1 MQNETE
7 ILNMYEALLLAVDQL
22 NKDAPEIKTIYSD
35 LEKKIKSAEEKTR
48 KDMEA
53 MSKSFKDN
61 EKAIKEL
68 GEGVKKDISSQL
80 DLLSQGADIAE
91 KLIGTVE
98 KSQKAVDILLE
109 KIIDLEAKLSKLD
122 ERTAGLK
129 GYLSSSN
136 VFAPIMDY
144 DEEATMGEL
153 YNKYSAFLSHP
164 LIVQKTNFSGDFC
177 FAIEDEMPDGFFSGK
192 RFRNGKQYDSGE
204 YIYSASDLCRL
215 YNGPSEEKII
225 SYYSEKQKKT

>member
-91 KLIGTVE
+91 KLIGKVE

-109 KIIDLEAKLSKLD
+109 KIIDLEAKMSKLN

-136 VFAPIMDY
+136 VFAP
-144 DEEATMGEL
+144 
-153 YNKYSAFLSHP
+153 
-164 LIVQKTNFSGDFC
+164 
-177 FAIEDEMPDGFFSGK
+177 
-192 RFRNGKQYDSGE
+192 
-204 YIYSASDLCRL
+204 
-215 YNGPSEEKII
+215 
-225 SYYSEKQKKT
+225 